1 MAPVLTVQIYY
12 IGFPCLMGHGFP
24 EQIHQPA
31 LESVLQPGPHAVIP
45 AVPQHEAFIFLIIPV
60 RKQFCFERFFTVFAF
75 RFEFE
80 TLLGHVQRIV
90 AVQGDIRTLVDDP
103 FSGVVVHLHIA
114 FIFDPGVLHFP
125 VNGVFEGQPLFFVD
139 ALSDSQHSLFG
150 IPQVV
155 RIHRDGYHRQAVI
168 RLDKEGTCERI
179 AGPDI
184 LLRESSGPDHGRSGD
199 FQRFPVVRRG
209 FPRRFRSVQGIKHL
223 CAFRE
228 DNPQILGRI
237 IKTGLRR
244 ERRRRGISRE
254 AADVRR
260 KRRRRVITVQAAVL

>member
-1 MAPVLTVQIYY
+1 MAPVLTVQIYR
-12 IGFPCLMGHGFP
+12 IGFPCLMGHAVP
-24 EQIHQPA
+24 AQIHQPA
-31 LESVLQPGPHAVIP
+31 LKPVLQPGPHAVIP

-60 RKQFCFERFFTVFAF
+60 REQFCFERFFTVFAF

-90 AVQGDIRTLVDDP
+90 AVQGDIRALADDP

-125 VNGVFEGQPLFFVD
+125 VNGVPEGQALFFVD
-139 ALSDSQHSLFG
+139 ALSNGQHSPFA

-168 RLDKEGTCERI
+168 RMDKERTGQRI
-179 AGPDI
+179 AGPDHP
-184 LLRESSGPDHGRSGD
+184 LRESPGPDHGRLGD
-199 FQRFPVVRRG
+199 FQRFPAVRRG

-223 CAFRE
+223 CAFR
-228 DNPQILGRI
+228 DGDSQL
-237 IKTGLRR
+237 LR
-244 ERRRRGISRE
+244 
-254 AADVRR
+254 
-260 KRRRRVITVQAAVL
+260 